1 MIRRFMNSPGRWL
14 ALPIFAVSLSLAGTG
29 CEGEEPNEPDPTPE
43 PAPAP
48 DDDGGVPP
56 DDGGPQPEPGP
67 EDGGPQPE
75 PTPEPPDDGGP
86 QPEPQPEDGGPQPEP
101 QPDPDYYDYVRVE
114 GQVKRADYVENYYQA
129 DARVTF
135 RNLQTPLTSNPSAID
150 TGDWYLDDVPGAS
163 NVLINAL
170 YDGVG
175 GTAVRT
181 LQQKKF
187 IPADGAIYTY
197 NPYVAPPSWLEQ
209 VATDC
214 GTALTPD
221 PNGGPSLDLTSM
233 STIVGTFKDEAGNP
247 VAGITKAQ
255 VTVEVQGPNGT
266 YINDNPDYVCFL
278 RSDGGTPAKYQGGD
292 YPATD
297 ASGKYVIFRVRNAA
311 DGTGAGNAYVRAL
324 YNGVTFEESILIASG
339 PAYVDVYAQDE
350 VPVIDQLVD
359 FETQIIPILT
369 ANQCNACHTV
379 GGTGAVDRGGYLAV
393 FEGAPSDIYDNLV
406 GPGTVCEPGVTT
418 YRVCGNYPDQSYL
431 ITKPLI
437 DLPPDGPNHPNE
449 TWFSPDD
456 PDVVLIRTWIQQGY
470 PRYAVPPEP
479 VINATFADVM
489 EYLGP
494 SANGN
499 GVNCTDCHGYNTGY
513 SGGLSLDG
521 CVDNVDIQAEYTL
534 AGVDYDPV
542 SNPDYYN
549 EDCAYYHV
557 ALQESSH
564 YANGGDAYYVEGPN
578 YARINATY
586 PNRSL
591 LYRKPY
597 CSPGRCEEYPLA
609 HSGNPNIP
617 TFYDETTPPAA
628 AIIDWVTAG
637 AYSRDNGPN
646 PAP

>member
-48 DDDGGVPP
+48 EDDGGVPE
-56 DDGGPQPEPGP
+56 DGGPQPEPGP

-75 PTPEPPDDGGP
+75 PQPEDGGP
-86 QPEPQPEDGGPQPEP
+86 QPEPEPEDGGPQPEP

-129 DARVTF
+129 DATVSMI
-135 RNLQTPLTSNPSAID
+135 LQTPLIAAPSVVD
-150 TGDWYLDDVPGAS
+150 TGAWYLDNVPGAS
-163 NVLINAL
+163 NVQVTVE
-170 YDGVG
+170 YDNGGVG
-175 GTAVRT
+175 APAARK
-181 LQQKKF
+181 LQQKKY
-187 IPADGAIYTY
+187 IPADDATYTF
-197 NPYVAPPSWLEQ
+197 NPYVVPPSWLEQ

-214 GTALTPD
+214 GTPLTPGND
-221 PNGGPSLDLTSM
+221 GFPSPDLANR
-233 STIVGTFKDEAGNP
+233 STIVGTFKDLNGDP
-247 VAGITKAQ
+247 VAGITKAD
-255 VTVEVQGPNGT
+255 VSVELQSNGGA
-266 YINDNPDYVCFL
+266 YINDNPAYICFL

-297 ASGKYVIFRVRNAA
+297 ATGKFVIFRVTNAENN
-311 DGTGAGNAYVRAL
+311 GSGAGLAKLSAT
-324 YNGVTFEESILIASG
+324 YNGVQFENDILLSSGIAYLD
-339 PAYVDVYAQDE
+339 AYAQEE
-350 VPVIDQLVD
+350 VPIVDQLID
-359 FETQIIPILT
+359 FEDQIIPILT
-369 ANQCNACHTV
+369 NNQCNACHTV
-379 GGTGAVDRGGYLAV
+379 GGIGAVDRGGYLAV
-393 FEGAPSDIYDNLV
+393 FDGTPSEIYDNIV

-431 ITKPLI
+431 LSKPLI
-437 DLPPDGPNHPNE
+437 ELDGGQNHPNY
-449 TWFSPDD
+449 TWVSPDD
-456 PDVVLIRTWIQQGY
+456 PEVVTIRTWIQQGY

-479 VINATFADVM
+479 PPINATFADVM

-521 CVDNVDIQAEYTL
+521 CVDNVDIQTEYTA

-542 SNPDYYN
+542 TNPDYYN

-557 ALQESSH
+557 ALQTSAH
-564 YANGGDAYYVEGPN
+564 YENGGDAYYVEGVN
-578 YARINATY
+578 EYARVNLTY

-597 CSPGRCEEYPLA
+597 CSPGRCVEYPLT